1 MPLTDVDNDLLRRCL
16 NRERGA
22 WNDFV
27 DRFLGLVYHVIHFTA
42 YHRSVPL
49 PPEDVE
55 DVAAELMLAIVAD
68 DYSVLRKFRGQSSLA
83 TYLTVITR
91 RLCVQALQKRL
102 SQKEGSS
109 QDMATLER
117 KKVRLPSDHAID
129 NKEEV
134 VSMLKKLP
142 SRERRV
148 VRLRYLEGRS
158 YEEIATKL
166 DLPVNSIGPILNRAK
181 KLLRGK
187 KDESSNHKTVKK
199 SQ

>member
-1 MPLTDVDNDLLRRCL
+1 MPLTEVDNDLLRRCL
-16 NRERGA
+16 NKERGA

-27 DRFLGLVYHVIHFTA
+27 DRFLGLVYHVIHYTA

-49 PPEDVE
+49 QPEDVE
-55 DVAAELMLAIVAD
+55 DVAAEVMLAIVAD
-68 DYSVLRKFRGQSSLA
+68 DYSVLRQFRGQSSLA

-91 RLCVQALQKRL
+91 RMCIHALGKRI
-102 SQKEGSS
+102 SGKESLDG
-109 QDMATLER
+109 QTER
-117 KKVRLPSDHAID
+117 KAKATPEKAME

-134 VSMLKKLP
+134 VRLLKRLP

-166 DLPVNSIGPILNRAK
+166 DLPVNSIGPLLSRAK
-181 KLLRGK
+181 KLLRASAKAEK
-187 KDESSNHKTVKK
+187 K
-199 SQ
+199 

>member
-1 MPLTDVDNDLLRRCL
+1 VIGGSRTAVPLTEVDNDLLRRCL

-27 DRFLGLVYHVIHFTA
+27 DRFLGLVYHVTHFTA
-42 YHRSVPL
+42 FHRSVPL
-49 PPEDVE
+49 QPEDVE
-55 DVAAELMLAIVAD
+55 DVAADVMLAIVAD
-68 DYSVLRKFRGQSSLA
+68 DYPVLRQFRGQSSLA

-91 RLCVQALQKRL
+91 RVCVQALVKRAV
-102 SQKEGSS
+102 QPDKQTRDG
-109 QDMATLER
+109 QLEKAEKPGR
-117 KKVRLPSDHAID
+117 EKAME

-134 VSMLKKLP
+134 VRLLKRLP

-166 DLPVNSIGPILNRAK
+166 DLPVNSIGPLLSRAK
-181 KLLRGK
+181 KLLRASAKAEK
-187 KDESSNHKTVKK
+187 K
-199 SQ
+199 